1 MLKTINNHLLADFES
16 FRYDHVVCI
25 AASKGCKLENLQLD
39 IAEKI
44 GLYLKQDSSITT
56 SHTSAIFNFLK
67 NKKFLLLLD
76 DLWEPID
83 LAGVGI
89 PQPNGARNQK
99 IVLTTRFE
107 EVCGNMG
114 VHTKIKLECLEPD
127 NAWELFKNSVS
138 EDTVNSDARIQS
150 LARKVCRRCSGLPL
164 ALISVGRSMST
175 KRTLQEW
182 ENAIASLEN
191 TRLSGNSCMKGVHPV
206 LSTLRFSYDSLEDEQ
221 MKRCFLTC
229 ALWPEGYSIWKVEL
243 VDFWMALGLQPMR
256 STIEDAYNE
265 GFSRIERLKKACL
278 LEDGDAS
285 DKEVRVHDVIRDM
298 ALCVASLS
306 VEKKLEWIVQ
316 PGVGL
321 EKVQNSDAGIWT
333 RASRISLMCNCIK
346 ELPQSPNCPNLL
358 LLTLQQNFHLKAI
371 SPGFFRTMRALTFL
385 DLSWTCIRELPREIG
400 SLVKLQ
406 YLSLRNS
413 DIVSLPLELGFLTEL
428 RFLNLSYT
436 DHLKTIPRGVI
447 SKLSMLQFLNL
458 FKSKYSGFEMEIHKS
473 TETKYDLRQTSNEKS
488 EFSLEE
494 LHYLGKGLKSLGIS
508 VRTVG
513 SLQMLSECSDVYL
526 YLLGIYR
533 LKGECSLCL
542 NLHSSTI
549 VLNVKSCFELEEL
562 SIRSEQ
568 VGRSAGKSP
577 PRLEFLTF
585 WRLYRLKKVHLT
597 VQLTK
602 LRQVIIV
609 ENRNLVNISWIL
621 KIPYLEQLDLS
632 FCCNLVE
639 VIGHAEDANDLMH
652 AFSRLRIVQLHHL
665 PRLERFCA
673 QKLAFPSLEYLDVY
687 GCPLLQELPF
697 QLEASRVS
705 RLRQI
710 RAEKGWSDQ
719 LELGDN
725 DTARR
730 TFQSLFKVFENSL
743 ETFEPDL
750 DTNPFMSSASS
761 FFARRQPMMRT
772 ALQFSA
778 YLSLIFGDQM
788 PLE

>member
-1 MLKTINNHLLADFES
+1 ML
-16 FRYDHVVCI
+16 
-25 AASKGCKLENLQLD
+25 
-39 IAEKI
+39 
-44 GLYLKQDSSITT
+44 
-56 SHTSAIFNFLK
+56 
-67 NKKFLLLLD
+67 
-76 DLWEPID
+76 
-83 LAGVGI
+83 
-89 PQPNGARNQK
+89 
-99 IVLTTRFE
+99 
-107 EVCGNMG
+107 
-114 VHTKIKLECLEPD
+114 
-127 NAWELFKNSVS
+127 
-138 EDTVNSDARIQS
+138 
-150 LARKVCRRCSGLPL
+150 
-164 ALISVGRSMST
+164 VGR
-175 KRTLQEW
+175 R
-182 ENAIASLEN
+182 
-191 TRLSGNSCMKGVHPV
+191 
-206 LSTLRFSYDSLEDEQ
+206 
-221 MKRCFLTC
+221 
-229 ALWPEGYSIWKVEL
+229 
-243 VDFWMALGLQPMR
+243 
-256 STIEDAYNE
+256 
-265 GFSRIERLKKACL
+265 
-278 LEDGDAS
+278 DAS

-306 VEKKLEWIVQ
+306 EEKKLEWIVQ

-508 VRTVG
+508 QHHSFECQKLFRVRRVVDQKRTSRSVCWQVTFEARVPHFLAP
-513 SLQMLSECSDVYL
+513 LQAEEGPLDGAAYEASSGHYCRELQLSQHFLDTEDPVPRTTRSII
-526 YLLGIYR
+526 LLQFG
-533 LKGECSLCL
+533 
-542 NLHSSTI
+542 
-549 VLNVKSCFELEEL
+549 
-562 SIRSEQ
+562 
-568 VGRSAGKSP
+568 
-577 PRLEFLTF
+577 
-585 WRLYRLKKVHLT
+585 
-597 VQLTK
+597 
-602 LRQVIIV
+602 
-609 ENRNLVNISWIL
+609 
-621 KIPYLEQLDLS
+621 
-632 FCCNLVE
+632 E

-673 QKLAFPSLEYLDVY
+673 QKLALPSLEYLDVY

-705 RLRQI
+705 RLRRI
-710 RAEKGWSDQ
+710 RGEKGWSDQ

-730 TFQSLFKVFENSL
+730 TFQSFFKVFENSL

-761 FFARRQPMMRT
+761 FFARREPMVRT

-778 YLSLIFGDQM
+778 YLALIFGDQM
-788 PLE
+788 PLEIDLTQRSSKAMALLPFFGSIVTVVLSQLWNPLVLHLGYPVKVGGNVKKLTIFTKRLQARRDDIKAQIDIAERRHKTCKHEAKEWLQSVETIEGEVEAVKHAYDERCRCCGEFSLDIIGKHRISRRAAKKLKRVMELFDQGGAFEEIAVELPPPPIEEMPIASAVIGMQSNLEKILRHLKDDEVGAVGVWEWEE